1 MIARNV
7 LLSAASLCL
16 VALPAGI
23 FFFADSNSKDLKS
36 RPVTSLRSED
46 LARVRRMAVH
56 SEIKFPGQLEAV
68 EIIDLVSAVSGMVS
82 EVRFR
87 TGDRVRAGAVM
98 AIIRVSGLQER
109 LADQRERI
117 ASAEKD
123 LRTREIEWEKA
134 EREIA
139 KRRELIGQDLIPR
152 RDMVDAEASAETA
165 KAALELARAHLAQ
178 QQAISAQAAE
188 ANALGQLR
196 APIAG
201 EVIRITARAGDF
213 VREGTVVLSLGDAD
227 RLKFVARLDDART
240 YGSLVGAE
248 ARISVRT
255 AARSPT
261 EIPGT
266 VSRVR
271 DEQDGGSL
279 VEIELQ
285 SGLADLRIGMNAEAK
300 ISVLPGRDLL
310 VVPRRAV
317 SRDEDKA
324 YVDVYNGKGTERRDV
339 ELGPELGDSV
349 VVFGL
354 SEGDRVYAPATGES
368 GRSGLVP

>member
-1 MIARNV
+1 
-7 LLSAASLCL
+7 
-16 VALPAGI
+16 
-23 FFFADSNSKDLKS
+23 
-36 RPVTSLRSED
+36 
-46 LARVRRMAVH
+46 
-56 SEIKFPGQLEAV
+56 
-68 EIIDLVSAVSGMVS
+68 
-82 EVRFR
+82 
-87 TGDRVRAGAVM
+87 M

-300 ISVLPGRDLL
+300 ISALPGRDLL

-368 GRSGLVP
+368 GRSRLDP